1 MGIILIIV
9 FSVSLLPHGCLITLQ
24 HHNTYGNHYVSLE
37 FNFVIKYNLIGT
49 GDSARTELSLPN
61 VFLLL
66 NGCHSSG
73 NVSTSQISGTWRKV
87 IGIES
92 LKMAPSGPHFPESLP
107 FLTMEFPLHNAAD
120 GIYDASTCFVSRL
133 LLAGLLGRNLLPSV
147 CFHFSFLF
155 LWVLGIEPRTWWMLG
170 KSSITGL
177 HPCLLLL

>member
-24 HHNTYGNHYVSLE
+24 HHNNYGNHYVSLE

-49 GDSARTELSLPN
+49 GDSTRTELSLPN

-73 NVSTSQISGTWRKV
+73 NVSTSQISGTRRKV

-107 FLTMEFPLHNAAD
+107 FLTMSAKGN
-120 GIYDASTCFVSRL
+120 
-133 LLAGLLGRNLLPSV
+133 
-147 CFHFSFLF
+147 
-155 LWVLGIEPRTWWMLG
+155 
-170 KSSITGL
+170 
-177 HPCLLLL
+177 